1 MEDTIARPRS
11 LPPQLETLAGF
22 WLSMGQGALLPWRED
37 FTPRALKPWLGN
49 LALLEPLP
57 AAGFRFRLCGTR
69 LLPRFGFDTT
79 GQLVADLPAAVGLDL
94 GDRLDRAAALQAP
107 VIGRLQVRSN
117 LETVDF
123 FELVLPLW
131 CRETAARLFL
141 LGAYPAPR
149 YAANAAPIASAVS
162 PAFHVT
168 GVEP

>member
-1 MEDTIARPRS
+1 MEHTIARPRS

-22 WLSMGQGALLPWRED
+22 WLSMGQGTLLPWRED

-69 LLPRFGFDTT
+69 LMPRFGFDTT
-79 GQLVADLPAAVGLDL
+79 GQRVADLPAAVGLGLD
-94 GDRLDRAAALQAP
+94 DRLDRAAALQAP

-117 LETVDF
+117 LEIVEF
-123 FELVLPLW
+123 FDLVLPLR

-141 LGAYPAPR
+141 LGAYPAPHHTAR
-149 YAANAAPIASAVS
+149 AAPTVSAV
-162 PAFHVT
+162 PPCPHAA
-168 GVEP
+168 EAAP